1 MKTTIGNRL
10 LRQIVPRDKPY
21 EIHDQRMKGF
31 LLRVQP
37 SGTMTYLAQYRR
49 GKRVSLGRAGVMTPQ
64 EARNEAKSILG
75 DAMRGIDPVAAK
87 REYKAHTLATFME
100 EEYGPWT
107 AAHLKTAGANV
118 KRIKSVFPNFLKCN
132 LAEIEPYAVERWRTK
147 RRKDGRKPVTI
158 NRDLACL
165 KGALTKA
172 VEWEF
177 LAAHPLAKVKME
189 KIDNNPTPRYLT
201 SEEADK
207 LFAALDQRENRIRTE
222 RTGSIRSSVY
232 D

>member
-1 MKTTIGNRL
+1 
-10 LRQIVPRDKPY
+10 
-21 EIHDQRMKGF
+21 
-31 LLRVQP
+31 
-37 SGTMTYLAQYRR
+37 MTYLAQYRR